1 MADFW
6 ESGPTSV
13 VAPLQAASYTPL
25 ISCDDDPE
33 AMPKAVVVHLLSAT
47 MLPRLVQLNRSSI
60 SPFAVMTVIDQQGRT
75 VGERATW
82 APRWATRDPVWNC
95 AHDMRLPPMAY
106 KELKRS
112 LLHVELWDHDGVL
125 PPNPIGQIDV
135 PLLTLLSD
143 SHIPV
148 PIAPSSL
155 CRPEACLS
163 PRAILG
169 RAIPLTQWP
178 RLPHAFLVMSCLGKP
193 AAELAA
199 CRMRS

>member
-1 MADFW
+1 MADLR
-6 ESGPTSV
+6 ELGPTTV

-25 ISCDDDPE
+25 ISSDDDPE

-60 SPFAVMTVIDQQGRT
+60 SPFAVMAVIDHQGRT

-112 LLHVELWDHDGVL
+112 LLHVQLWDHDGVL

-155 CRPEACLS
+155 CEQEACLR
-163 PRAILG
+163 PRSILG
-169 RAIPLTQWP
+169 CATHLTQWP
-178 RLPHAFLVMSCLGKP
+178 PLLHTFLMMCP
-193 AAELAA
+193 PWQRR
-199 CRMRS
+199 C